1 MNIFSTST
9 CPEQSA
15 RWCVDKHVVKMPTE
29 TAQLLCAAY
38 WGQNIEAPMKKTHF
52 NHPSSIFTRAS
63 CLNYEWVI
71 EHGKAL
77 CDEYT
82 ARYGRRHASQD
93 VIEWCDKNSYKLLF
107 DKFDM
112 TDFAVAIASEMK
124 CRQVEGFDNLDP
136 VMKYRY
142 YYKIDK
148 VHLHQWKRNKPNW
161 L

>member
-15 RWCVDKHVVKMPTE
+15 RWCVDKYTVKMPTE
-29 TAQLLCAAY
+29 TAQLLCSVY

-63 CLNYEWVI
+63 CLNFEWVI

-82 ARYGRRHASQD
+82 ARYRRRHASQN
-93 VIEWCDKNSYKLLF
+93 VIEWCCANSHNLVF
-107 DKFDM
+107 DQFDQ
-112 TDFAVAIASEMK
+112 TDFAIAISPESK
-124 CRQVEGFDNLDP
+124 CRQIPGFDSMSA
-136 VMKYRY
+136 VEKYRLY
-142 YYKIDK
+142 YIHDK
-148 VHLHQWKRNKPNW
+148 SHLFS
-161 L
+161 